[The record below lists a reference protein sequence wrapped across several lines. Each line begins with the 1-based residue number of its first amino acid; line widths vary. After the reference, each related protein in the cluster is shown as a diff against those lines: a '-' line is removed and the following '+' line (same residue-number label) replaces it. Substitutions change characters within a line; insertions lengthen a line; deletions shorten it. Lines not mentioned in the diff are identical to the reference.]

1 MKNQI
6 ILFDINLFLFFIP
19 LLSNS
24 FFSNNS
30 FFIFES
36 NADFNVNTRE
46 VFDSIYFFNSFIVI
60 VFPKVLFEFKLLE
73 LLLPN
78 IPLFLFI
85 QAFLRNPNT
94 IISSFSLVTS
104 SALFTNKIILLSSFP
119 FSLTVCSIFIAF
131 FNDKFNK
138 VDENTLPMSDAS
150 NPLYL
155 FSII

>member
-1 MKNQI
+1 M
-6 ILFDINLFLFFIP
+6 LFDINLFLFFIP

-24 FFSNNS
+24 FLSNNS

-46 VFDSIYFFNSFIVI
+46 VFASIYFFSSFIVI
-60 VFPKVLFEFKLLE
+60 VFSKVLLFEFK

-94 IISSFSLVTS
+94 IISSFSLVTY

-119 FSLTVCSIFIAF
+119 FSFTICSIFMAF
-131 FNDKFNK
+131 FKAKFSR
-138 VDENTLPMSDAS
+138 VDENTLPMSDES